1 MGSII
6 QDVMIKFQGDT
17 TGLANATSAAKKEMS
32 DFYKRIA
39 DYTPKEQKSAFA
51 EEGSR
56 YSKIVQ
62 DQRAKVV
69 KLMNDTNAALVAG
82 GKVTTATVN
91 KIRREYAILQDM
103 PNRLKSI
110 LPRAAFTPAGVLTEQ
125 SQLLMKSMTSRK
137 LGGLKEEIAAIEKK
151 AYAISL
157 SETQKYEEE
166 KQDKLRNIRLKATK
180 KQISDKIAEDKR
192 AFVTA
197 QKSSMLYDEVIPAKL
212 SKAQQSQQIRA
223 VRDAEA
229 LRKKQE
235 KDAMLYDEK
244 LPANIIK
251 AQDRINNAKLKA
263 ATQDDKIN
271 DKIIIAAQKR
281 REKEA
286 VETRKLAAMQT
297 AAYKEDAIR
306 FPKQTMFGGIQ
317 EWFSKGAGKIATTIA
332 SFYSLYQVWRL
343 CAQAA
348 KFLFNESIQLQTS
361 FARINAMALVSGK
374 NYTGLRKAIFDLGN
388 AHGFLATEVTTAIQ
402 PLVQMGLTTEEISV
416 ITNRAMQVSN
426 ITGTALGES
435 INTVISAMASYN
447 LTAQESADL
456 MVYWGSLASTHAVS
470 IHSIAKGFEQA
481 GETFHEFGFNVKE
494 VSSIM
499 AVLMEQE
506 RGSLAGITRF
516 LRLVL
521 ENLGK
526 TKEASDIY
534 KYMGV
539 TVLDPTGGLRKDS
552 FQVLKE
558 MSVAWES
565 MTGAQKNNLKQG
577 MTNKSMME
585 GLYAVMAKFPE
596 IEEAIHIGLEKGRK
610 SLDAQSKLI
619 ENTVQNRWVALK
631 NVWVDISSGK
641 AEGAITYITRTTDAL
656 IEMSKA
662 LARPEM
668 GFWKTFFTGNA
679 WALEEAINKRSKP
692 GELSGSNTTLT
703 PEQQEVYIKSNV
715 EEGSVAWQ
723 EEQKRLNQL
732 GRSRNIAKKTKGLS
746 EAFVTAQ
753 GKKPIVYTKE
763 ERIAMDAAQKARDFA
778 NTDYAEWKKHQDK
791 IQATNENN
799 LKLYTEQYKLSQGYQ
814 VGINKELQDELT
826 TRRELQDTL
835 SFTSASLDEQL
846 AKQKLLKEQISLGD
860 IGSEAD
866 ILKTQLEEVEKNIS
880 AGNLKLAET
889 KTALELQETVVRKI
903 GETYRNMILDT
914 MVEIIEKTQNWLDLN
929 YKLRDLLSNIG
940 NDVLRKVL
948 DRITGGF
955 VDKLGSLGS
964 LATNQKGSSTA
975 NIAGLGA
982 VGVASAA
989 GGYAYVKGKGWVPA
1003 KGTGVPGGLG
1013 FSDYAG
1019 AGMMGAAIG
1028 SNRGTKGMVG
1038 GSIGSMVGM
1047 GAGFAIGGPIGAQI
1061 GAMAGGWL
1069 GSLFGKPK
1077 KDENK
1082 AEETAKTWTSIPSK
1096 IDVTNSE
1103 LQVVNRNL
1111 IALKEKLEPFPLPS
1125 SYYFS
1130 ARGNNAVGS
1139 GQWGNVTI
1147 KIDGSGDPQAT
1158 ANAVASIFSM
1168 NSLQGAQ

>member
-17 TGLANATSAAKKEMS
+17 TGLANATSAARKEMS
-32 DFYKRIA
+32 AFYKRMA
-39 DYTPKEQKSAFA
+39 DYTPKEQRDSFR

-91 KIRREYAILQDM
+91 KIRREYAILQDI

-125 SQLLMKSMTSRK
+125 SQVLMKSMTSRK

-157 SETQKYEEE
+157 SEAQKYEKE
-166 KQDKLRNIRLKATK
+166 KQDKLRSIRLKSVKNQLADKLVENQKLEATK
-180 KQISDKIAEDKR
+180 NKLGEQSDVETTRMILAERKYNEQKKKQR
-192 AFVTA
+192 A
-197 QKSSMLYDEVIPAKL
+197 D
-212 SKAQQSQQIRA
+212 
-223 VRDAEA
+223 
-229 LRKKQE
+229 RKKERQ
-235 KDAMLYDEK
+235 
-244 LPANIIK
+244 
-251 AQDRINNAKLKA
+251 
-263 ATQDDKIN
+263 
-271 DKIIIAAQKR
+271 
-281 REKEA
+281 KEA
-286 VETRKLAAMQT
+286 EEEEKETRKLGLTQISAQKEFTNKQNKEANNRTKAAIKAELAERKLAVMQM
-297 AAYKEDAIR
+297 AAYKEDAVR

-361 FARINAMALVSGK
+361 FARINALALVSGK
-374 NYTGLRKAIFDLGN
+374 NYTGLRNAIFSLGT
-388 AHGFLATEVTTAIQ
+388 AHGFLATEVTQAIK
-402 PLVQMGLTTEEISV
+402 PLVQMGKTQEEIA
-416 ITNRAMQVSN
+416 TLTKKAMQVANLTGESLSN
-426 ITGTALGES
+426 I
-435 INTVISAMASYN
+435 ISN
-447 LTAQESADL
+447 
-456 MVYWGSLASTHAVS
+456 
-470 IHSIAKGFEQA
+470 SIASMTNFDMTIKEQTVLMDYWATLTSHYAITIGQLTKGFEQG
-481 GETFHEFGFNVKE
+481 GETFKEFGFNAKQ
-494 VSSIM
+494 VSAIM

-506 RGSLAGITRF
+506 QGSLPGVVRF
-516 LRLVL
+516 LRLIMEQLPKAEV
-521 ENLGK
+521 
-526 TKEASDIY
+526 AAAIY
-534 KYMGV
+534 KNIGV
-539 TVLDPTGGLRKDS
+539 TTLDASGAQRDTWQVLAEMGKSWQTLSAAQRTNFRNSISNKSAMEALYGAMNDWAKIQKAFNLDVKEGSSVLDK
-552 FQVLKE
+552 
-558 MSVAWES
+558 
-565 MTGAQKNNLKQG
+565 
-577 MTNKSMME
+577 
-585 GLYAVMAKFPE
+585 
-596 IEEAIHIGLEKGRK
+596 
-610 SLDAQSKLI
+610 QSKLI
-619 ENTVQNRWVALK
+619 EDTVQNRWVALK
-631 NVWVDISSGK
+631 NVWIDIASGK
-641 AEGAITYITRTTDAL
+641 AEGLIGFLSRTLSALSNISQELSKPGWGKFWDILSSGQPLEQAIESRGKWFDWMLPEGMQQTLAKNKYGYGASGSWADIPTTVVPKEVVGGYNKDSKATTDA
-656 IEMSKA
+656 MDA
-662 LARPEM
+662 A
-668 GFWKTFFTGNA
+668 
-679 WALEEAINKRSKP
+679 NK
-692 GELSGSNTTLT
+692 
-703 PEQQEVYIKSNV
+703 
-715 EEGSVAWQ
+715 
-723 EEQKRLNQL
+723 
-732 GRSRNIAKKTKGLS
+732 
-746 EAFVTAQ
+746 
-753 GKKPIVYTKE
+753 
-763 ERIAMDAAQKARDFA
+763 AAQKARDLA
-778 NTDYAEWKKHQDK
+778 NTGYAEWKKHQDK

-799 LKLYTEQYKLSQGYQ
+799 FKIATEQYKLEQGYQ
-814 VGINKELQDELT
+814 VGITKELQDELT
-826 TRRELQDTL
+826 ARRELQDTYEA
-835 SFTSASLDEQL
+835 TSTNLTEL
-846 AKQKLLKEQISLGD
+846 IAKQKELKAAIALPN
-860 IGSEAD
+860 IGPETD

-1038 GSIGSMVGM
+1038 GAIGSMVGM

-1077 KDENK
+1077 KDETK

-1096 IDVTNSE
+1096 IDVTNNE

-1111 IALKEKLEPFPLPS
+1111 IALKEKMEPYPMPS

-1130 ARGNNAVGS
+1130 ARGNSGQGTGA
-1139 GQWGNVTI
+1139 GQWGNVTVNVN
-1147 KIDGSGDPQAT
+1147 GSGDPQAT